1 MSEYRFHLQKYK
13 YGSKISCPSC
23 GKPRCFVK
31 YVDAEGKIVFPDN
44 VGKCDH
50 ENSCGY
56 HYTPKEYF
64 NDYPDVLSRNQGV
77 SESFRVTACKS
88 VDKKPVCIAPS
99 YIASSY
105 VDKSLSHYEINPL
118 YRYLCNVFGEEE
130 TIRLFQLYRI
140 GTSAKWGGSA
150 VFWQIDMNGLV
161 RTGKIMCYNPE
172 TGHRIKEPQAF
183 VSWAHSELRMPDFHL
198 KQCLFGEYL
207 LKSSTSSPVML
218 VESEKTAV
226 IMSHFIPDYLWLA
239 TGGKNGCFNREAM
252 QVLRDRNVTLLP
264 DLCATEQWKAKSAM
278 LSEICKKVS
287 VSDIL
292 ERIATEEQ
300 RNQGLDIADF
310 FLLSPS
316 KRQILQQMIQ
326 RNPALQLLIDELG
339 LELIE

>member
-23 GKPRCFVK
+23 GKTRCFVK
-31 YVDAEGKIVFPDN
+31 YVDAEGEIAFPDN

-264 DLCATEQWKAKSAM
+264 DLGATEQWKAKSAM

>member
-1 MSEYRFHLQKYK
+1 MNTGFICRNTNMAARLVVRVVENPDALSNMSMQKERL
-13 YGSKISCPSC
+13 SFLTMSVSVTTRIAVAITIL
-23 GKPRCFVK
+23 R
-31 YVDAEGKIVFPDN
+31 
-44 VGKCDH
+44 
-50 ENSCGY
+50 
-56 HYTPKEYF
+56 KEYF

-264 DLCATEQWKAKSAM
+264 DLGATEQWKAKSAM